1 MHLVA
6 TKAPAPP
13 APLTKQQKRKA
24 KRQRKR
30 ERDYRLLA
38 HARTELKQ
46 HYHLTNHETANVSA
60 LLNQMHNDR
69 HYFATNP
76 TQPPPKVGPPQR
88 SQRLPQPPVRLNAS
102 TNQAPS
108 TTKKTPT
115 PRYSPTHHPHT
126 PSRCDPH
133 NRTVAE
139 NRTTKHTARRETK
152 FLKKQKQAQIQEKLQ
167 TKHQPDHTNMHYNS
181 KNDKKTKSPK
191 PKMTQN
197 RSATQL
203 HRTKTTTA
211 IVTTKFWPTSSG
223 SSEFG
228 HPESIT
234 VEFLPTHHPEI
245 PRSQFNFLDTKE
257 HQPTMP
263 QHAKMDV
270 IRTKQSDIVSTLVTL
285 SKYTAKV
292 YTPMTPHQ
300 FHLELQTI
308 GRMKN
313 LSTRASVTARTGQN
327 LAPRVGPYAYYYR
340 LFEDFYEIIQMEYD
354 KLLTQ

>member
-1 MHLVA
+1 
-6 TKAPAPP
+6 
-13 APLTKQQKRKA
+13 
-24 KRQRKR
+24 
-30 ERDYRLLA
+30 
-38 HARTELKQ
+38 
-46 HYHLTNHETANVSA
+46 
-60 LLNQMHNDR
+60 
-69 HYFATNP
+69 
-76 TQPPPKVGPPQR
+76 
-88 SQRLPQPPVRLNAS
+88 
-102 TNQAPS
+102 
-108 TTKKTPT
+108 
-115 PRYSPTHHPHT
+115 
-126 PSRCDPH
+126 
-133 NRTVAE
+133 
-139 NRTTKHTARRETK
+139 
-152 FLKKQKQAQIQEKLQ
+152 LKKQKRAQNQEKLQ
-167 TKHQPDHTNMHYNS
+167 TKHKPEHTNIQYNS

-191 PKMTQN
+191 PKLTQKCP
-197 RSATQL
+197 ATQL

-234 VEFLPTHHPEI
+234 VEFLPIHHPEI
-245 PRSQFNFLDTKE
+245 PHSQFDFLDTKE

-270 IRTKQSDIVSTLVTL
+270 IRTKQSDIVSALVTL

-300 FHLELQTI
+300 FHLELQTLE
-308 GRMKN
+308 RMKN

-354 KLLTQ
+354 KLLTQAEYLNDHKYRLITIPPPPDTPRYTNNALYAVPTRHATTDTSEDYDSDTSQKGLRNILAQFRTSDDDDSDASPKYSPTGQCDSSINESESDSDSESDSGSESPKPDEDSDVEIIS